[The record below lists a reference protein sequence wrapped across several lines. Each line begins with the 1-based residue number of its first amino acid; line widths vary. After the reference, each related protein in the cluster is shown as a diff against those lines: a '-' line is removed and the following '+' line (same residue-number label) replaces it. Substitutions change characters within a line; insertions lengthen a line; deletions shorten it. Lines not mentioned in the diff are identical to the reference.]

1 MGGIDKFFVAGD
13 FIQVLLSCLLRSTAL
28 SAPYQ
33 GMIFFS
39 PFFFLLVD
47 SFWDSEVLSAGFA
60 FESAAL
66 EEPFVPPAVLALA
79 SVPAAGAFSAAGAP
93 AGAVPDVSPLASPVA
108 AGAAPPVSPL
118 STVEPP
124 DAPLCG

>member
-47 SFWDSEVLSAGFA
+47 SFWDSEVLSAGFT
-60 FESAAL
+60 FESVAL
-66 EEPFVPPAVLALA
+66 VEPFVPPAVVALA
-79 SVPAAGAFSAAGAP
+79 SVPASAGAFSAAGAT

-124 DAPLCG
+124 DAP